1 MNPVLANI
9 LVLDDLRDSLRQSVR
24 LLAAHG
30 YRPRPALTADA
41 ALNSAAAEPPDLVL
55 LKPQLS
61 ADIDG
66 YEVCARLKAEPS
78 TADVPVIFISASDA
92 AFDKVRAF
100 ACGGA
105 DFVGKPFEPEE
116 LMARIALH
124 LRLHRLQ
131 SEVAAHNSHLQS
143 EVARRTAD
151 LLNANAELKQMIAE
165 NARTEQALKESEH
178 RFRVVVQNSPIVIYV
193 IDRHGVFL
201 LAEGLA
207 LPQLG
212 LKPGEVVGRSVFDL
226 FSGYPEMV
234 ADLHRVLT
242 GHLWRTESQ
251 IGDTIFETVFSPY
264 IGPHGEINGVI
275 GVAVDTTERT
285 RARARLQAS
294 VREKEVLLKEI
305 YHRVK
310 NNLQVVVSLLSMQ
323 GQGVS
328 DVAVRER
335 FAESADRVRA
345 MVLVH
350 EELYSSADL
359 ASIAFDRYL
368 ERLIEQ
374 LAHQFA
380 RPSVRIAKH
389 LEAVTLGLDT
399 AIPCGLLINELIS
412 NAFKHAFPGR
422 DDGQIDVELRRGDEG
437 LIRIVV
443 ADDGIGLPQ
452 DFSPQRGNSLGWRLV
467 SGLVNQ
473 IGGTLSFD
481 HRGGGCRIEVRFAE
495 ENREISRYRD
505 GL

>member
-1 MNPVLANI
+1 MTPVPANI
-9 LVLDDLRDSLRQSVR
+9 LLLDDLRDSLRQSAR

-30 YRPRPALTADA
+30 YRPRPTLSATA
-41 ALNSAAAEPPDLVL
+41 ALAAAAAEPPDLIL
-55 LKPQLS
+55 LKPQL
-61 ADIDG
+61 ATGIDG
-66 YEVCARLKAEPS
+66 YEVCARLKAEPA
-78 TADVPVIFISASDA
+78 TVDIPVIFVSASEA

-116 LMARIALH
+116 LLARIALH

-131 SEVAAHNSHLQS
+131 SEVATHNWHLQS
-143 EVARRTAD
+143 EVERRTAD
-151 LLNANAELKQMIAE
+151 LLQANAELKQMIAE

-178 RFRVVVQNSPIVIYV
+178 RFRIVMQNSPIVIYV
-193 IDRHGVFL
+193 LDQQGIFR

-207 LPQLG
+207 LTQLG
-212 LKPGEVVGRSVFDL
+212 LQPGEVVGRSAFEVFAD
-226 FSGYPEMV
+226 YPAV
-234 ADLHRVLT
+234 LADLRLVLS
-242 GHLWRTESQ
+242 GRLRRTESQ
-251 IGDTIFETVFSPY
+251 IGDTVFETVYSPCL
-264 IGPHGEINGVI
+264 GLDGEANGVI

-323 GQGVS
+323 GQN
-328 DVAVRER
+328 VADTVVRER
-335 FAESADRVRA
+335 LAESADRVRA

-350 EELYSSADL
+350 EQLYRSADL

-368 ERLIEQ
+368 EQLIEQ

-380 RPSVRIAKH
+380 QPKVSIVKH
-389 LEAVTLGLDT
+389 LQALTLGLDT

-412 NAFKHAFPGR
+412 NAFKHAFPDRESGR
-422 DDGQIDVELRRGDEG
+422 IELELRRNDDGT
-437 LIRIVV
+437 ICIVV
-443 ADDGIGLPQ
+443 ADDGIGLPEN
-452 DFSPQRGNSLGWRLV
+452 FSPQRGSSLGWRLV
-467 SGLVNQ
+467 NGLVNQ
-473 IGGTLSFD
+473 IEGTLSFD
-481 HRGGGCRIEVRFAE
+481 RQGGSRIEVRFAE
-495 ENREISRYRD
+495 ESRETSRYRD